1 MREPRTKSD
10 KSDTIKKEWN
20 YEIEN
25 LDNEWIEITKSLQE
39 SIEVFQ
45 HPNWTFED
53 FSLDLEVIEHFENF
67 NIEFENFN
75 IEFEEITFK

>member
-1 MREPRTKSD
+1 MREPRTKSDKSD

-39 SIEVFQ
+39 SIEVFEQ
-45 HPNWTFED
+45 PNWTFED
-53 FSLDLEVIEHFENF
+53 FSLDFEVCVPPPSNLEPSQLF
-67 NIEFENFN
+67 NI
-75 IEFEEITFK
+75 